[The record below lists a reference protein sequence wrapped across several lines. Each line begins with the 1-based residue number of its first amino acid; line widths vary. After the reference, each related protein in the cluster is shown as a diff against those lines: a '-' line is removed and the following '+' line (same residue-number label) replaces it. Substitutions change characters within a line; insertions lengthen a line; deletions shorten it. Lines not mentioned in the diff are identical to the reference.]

1 MAITA
6 FEVLAKLGLD
16 TSGYEDDLNGA
27 LKDTEGK
34 VSKAAGG
41 FGKVMGTAGKV
52 IAGATTAAATAVGA
66 LATQSVNAYKDYEQ
80 LEGGIETL
88 FGDAAPKVMAN
99 AEKAFQSAGMSM
111 NQYMDTSIQSAAA
124 MIKSLEGTENAEEEA
139 AKLMDVSITDMADNV
154 NKMGTSMEGVQNA
167 YRGFSRGNFTMLDN
181 LALGFAGTKEGM
193 QELLDKAKEISGVEY
208 NIDSYADIVK
218 AIHAVQGEM
227 GISGRSAEDVA
238 EIFEN
243 TGKKVEESLGTTA
256 KEGAETLS
264 GSLDTLKG
272 AWQNLVAGFGK
283 EDVDLGALID
293 SVVEAAST
301 VLDNIQP
308 ILERT
313 LEGIGNF
320 VSQAAPIIAEQL
332 PQILEGALPS
342 LLNAAIDLVNSLLEA
357 LPGIL
362 SALTSQIPAFVTQI
376 AQMLQ
381 TLAPKL
387 ITSVMEIVRQ
397 LAVGIADALPE
408 IIEAITNIV
417 IEIANALTDPD
428 MLTKLL
434 SAALWIIEALAQG
447 LLEALP
453 KLIEALPQIIQNIVD
468 FLVQAAP
475 MIIGAAG
482 DIVMAL
488 VQALPTIIASL
499 IEALPQIIN
508 SIIEGLLSMIENIV
522 DVGIELFLALVDGLP
537 EAITQIAEHL
547 PELIDGIIN
556 AILEG
561 LPMIIDAGIQLFS
574 ALVENMPAIIEANIK
589 AIPQLGKAIIGA
601 ILKLGPQMTKA
612 GIDLMVGLAKG
623 IAQGAIKAAKAAIDA
638 GKKVVDGVKKLFKI
652 NSPSKLF
659 EQFGQYLDEG
669 MAIGITGNVDKVSNA
684 MNELRDATEPIED
697 DFGNEWSTTSL
708 TSSNG
713 NIGAPG
719 ASQQQ
724 ITAILEL
731 DRVQLGKA
739 IFTLNN
745 EETQRIGLN
754 LANGGY

>member
-16 TSGYEDDLNGA
+16 TSGYEGDLNDA

-34 VSKAAGG
+34 VSKATGG
-41 FGKVMGTAGKV
+41 FGKALGTAGKV

-66 LATQSVNAYKDYEQ
+66 LATQSVNAYADFEQ

-99 AEKAFQSAGMSM
+99 AEKAFQSAGQSM

-124 MIKSLEGTENAEEEA
+124 LINSLEGDQAKA
-139 AKLMDVSITDMADNV
+139 ADLMDMSIVDMADNV

-193 QELLDKAKEISGVEY
+193 QQLLDKAHELSGVDY
-208 NIDSYADIVK
+208 NIDSYADIVQ
-218 AIHAVQGEM
+218 AIHVVQEEM
-227 GISGRSAEDVA
+227 GVA
-238 EIFEN
+238 
-243 TGKKVEESLGTTA
+243 GTTM
-256 KEGAETLS
+256 KEGTETVS
-264 GSLDTLKG
+264 GSIAQLG
-272 AWQNLVAGFGK
+272 SAWQNLVAGFGK
-283 EDVDLGALID
+283 EDADLGALIGN
-293 SVVEAAST
+293 VVDAAST

-308 ILERT
+308 VLERT

-362 SALTSQIPAFVTQI
+362 SALTSQIPTFVTQI

-434 SAALWIIEALAQG
+434 SAALWIIEALARG

-561 LPMIIDAGIQLFS
+561 LPKIIDAGIQLFS

-638 GKKVVDGVKKLFKI
+638 GKKVVEGVKKLFKI

-669 MAIGITGNVDKVSNA
+669 MAIGISGNVDKVSNA

-697 DFGNEWSTTSL
+697 SFDDAWSTTSL

-713 NIGAPG
+713 NMGAPG